1 MPWPGCRFFLTNFS
15 PFLCHNLLHCAHL
28 SSPLSLYLSPMC
40 ASCCCCYCCCCV
52 THTHRYTHTCTW
64 HAHNDSWLLASKSP
78 RGVRVKYKQS
88 EERMRE
94 RREETERRGGE
105 GRQGAEC
112 GSRCCHLPPSGTFYS
127 TRRPSCCDSLMKAL
141 IWVYQLKLRGKW
153 KIHTNHM
160 HNTKEMAPTDC
171 SPFPPTQGQQQQ
183 KNPSIV
189 V

>member
-1 MPWPGCRFFLTNFS
+1 MLLLLLLLLLCRS
-15 PFLCHNLLHCAHL
+15 HIHK
-28 SSPLSLYLSPMC
+28 
-40 ASCCCCYCCCCV
+40 
-52 THTHRYTHTCTW
+52 HTCTW

-88 EERMRE
+88 EEQKSEWE
-94 RREETERRGGE
+94 RRERGERE
-105 GRQGAEC
+105 GVARQGAEC
-112 GSRCCHLPPSGTFYS
+112 RSRCCHLPPSGTFYS

-171 SPFPPTQGQQQQ
+171 TPLSPTPMTKTETAK
-183 KNPSIV
+183 KNPSIDV
-189 V
+189 